1 MRKVR
6 LSPVFLALTLV
17 LGVTAAGCT
26 KTGTS
31 KKTRQLVVANWKG
44 YGSDTPYAISTFEK
58 ENNCKVVHQYF
69 DSEEGL
75 LNMLKQGGIGKIDV
89 MLPNLG
95 HIQSVIKQDLAEPI
109 DTSKLKNYN
118 DIIENLRDQNDL
130 KDSSGKIYGVPW
142 VWGTTSI
149 GYNPD
154 KVKEKPTSFAALWDP
169 KYKGQIAFN
178 DDYICAV
185 LSAALYLKEKD
196 PYNPDLNKV
205 KEALIQA
212 KKNSKLLWS
221 SYDDFSKAYT
231 SGSVVLGHVWSGA
244 ATKLKAEGQKID
256 YIYPEEGTIA
266 WLDTWCIAK
275 NAPDKDLA
283 YKWIDFMTSTGFQK
297 KFSENPKDE
306 PPVPANKQVFNSMSD
321 DLKRALWI
329 YPSIPTNMVWEKS
342 LSDETLQKWREL
354 WDEVKA
360 S

>member
-6 LSPVFLALTLV
+6 IISIVLALALI
-17 LGVTAAGCT
+17 LGVTATGCT
-26 KTGTS
+26 KAGTS
-31 KKTRQLVVANWKG
+31 KKTRQLVIANWKG
-44 YGSDTPYAISTFEK
+44 YGSDTSYAINTFEK
-58 ENNCKVVHQYF
+58 ANNCKIVHQYF
-69 DSEEGL
+69 DSEDGL

-95 HIQSVIKQDLAEPI
+95 YMQRVIKQNLAEPI

-118 DIIENLRDQNDL
+118 DIIENLRNQTDL
-130 KDSSGKIYGVPW
+130 KDSDGKVYGIPW

-154 KVKEKPTSFAALWDP
+154 KIKEKPTSISVLWDP

-178 DDYICAV
+178 DDYTCAV
-185 LSAALYLKEKD
+185 LTAALYLKEKD
-196 PYNPDLNKV
+196 PYNPNLDKV
-205 KEALIQA
+205 KEVLIKA
-212 KKNSKLLWS
+212 KQNSKLLWS

-231 SGSVVLGHVWSGA
+231 SGSVMLGNVWSGA
-244 ATKLKAEGQKID
+244 ATELKAEGQKIE
-256 YIYPEEGTIA
+256 YIYPEEGTVA

-283 YKWIDFMTSTGFQK
+283 YKWIDFMTSTEFQK
-297 KFSENPKDE
+297 KFTSNPKDQ
-306 PPVPANKQVFNSMSD
+306 PPVPANKKVFDSMTD
-321 DLKRALWI
+321 EQKKALWV
-329 YPSIPTNMVWEKS
+329 YPSIPTNLIMEKS
-342 LSDETLQKWREL
+342 LPDETTQKWQKL